1 MGLFL
6 KILLIVIIVLGVI
19 AVILF
24 FLGKKA
30 EKKQAESKAAMEA
43 AQQTMTLFIIDKKK
57 MKLKDAG
64 LPKVVMDSTP
74 KYANLYKMPIVKV
87 KVGSRVMSLIAD
99 PGVYEQLLPKQE
111 VKATVSGLYI
121 TSAKRIRGPV
131 NETKRK
137 KSFREKLEDMKAKAE
152 KK

>member
-1 MGLFL
+1 MDLFL
-6 KILLIVIIVLGVI
+6 KILLIVVIVLGVI
-19 AVILF
+19 AVLLF

-30 EKKQAESKAAMEA
+30 EKKQAESKAAMDA

-64 LPKVVMDSTP
+64 LPKVVLESTP

-87 KVGSRVMSLIAD
+87 KVGSRVMSLIAE
-99 PGVYEQLLPKQE
+99 PRVYETLLPKQE

-131 NETKRK
+131 YEGKRK

-152 KK
+152 QK

>member
-1 MGLFL
+1 MSLVW
-6 KILLIVIIVLGVI
+6 KIVIIVLIVLTLI
-19 AVILF
+19 VVALY

-30 EKKQAESKAAMEA
+30 QKKQAESKAAMEA

-57 MKLKDAG
+57 MKLKEAG
-64 LPKVVMDSTP
+64 LPKAVMDATP
-74 KYANLYKMPIVKV
+74 KYATLYKMPVVKV

-99 PGVYEQLLPKQE
+99 PKVYDQLLPKQE

-131 NETKRK
+131 PETAPKK
-137 KSFREKLEDMKAKAE
+137 KSLREKIADLQ
-152 KK
+152 KKNTK

>member
-1 MGLFL
+1 MNLFL
-6 KILLIVIIVLGVI
+6 KILLIVVIVLAVL
-19 AVILF
+19 AVILY

-43 AQQTMTLFIIDKKK
+43 AQQTMTLFIIDKKRL
-57 MKLKDAG
+57 KLKDAG
-64 LPKVVMDSTP
+64 LPKVVLDSTP

-99 PGVYEQLLPKQE
+99 QKVYNQLLPKQE

-121 TSAKRIRGPV
+121 TSAKRIRGPI
-131 NETKRK
+131 NEVKQK
-137 KSFREKLEDMKAKAE
+137 KTFREKLEDMKNRNK
-152 KK
+152 